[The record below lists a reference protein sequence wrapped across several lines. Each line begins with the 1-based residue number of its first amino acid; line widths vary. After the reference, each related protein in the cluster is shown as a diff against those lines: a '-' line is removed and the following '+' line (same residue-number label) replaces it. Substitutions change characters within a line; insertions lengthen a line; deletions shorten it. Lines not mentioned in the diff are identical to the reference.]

1 MLQISKKSRIYSDV
15 ELIRLYQ
22 KEQNSFFFN
31 QLYQRYSG
39 KVFAK
44 CLSMLS
50 DHGLAKDAVQEIFV
64 KILLN
69 LARFDE
75 RSSFSTWLYSI
86 TYNFC
91 IDLLRRKKKI
101 TLIFTEDIGC
111 VAQEKVEESPDSLLL
126 EMKSDRLQTILDLL
140 PPGDRMILLLKYQD
154 EMSIKDI
161 SSVLQKTESAVK
173 MQIMRAKQRA
183 CDLHDELYAKEPLL

>member
-1 MLQISKKSRIYSDV
+1 MLQVSKKSKIYSDV

-22 KEQNSFFFN
+22 REQNSFFFN

-69 LARFDE
+69 LSRFDE

-101 TLIFTEDIGC
+101 TLIFTEDVGR
-111 VAQEKVEESPDSLLL
+111 VNQEKVEEAPDSLLL
-126 EMKSDRLQTILDLL
+126 EMKSDRLQTVLDLL

>member
-1 MLQISKKSRIYSDV
+1 
-15 ELIRLYQ
+15 
-22 KEQNSFFFN
+22 
-31 QLYQRYSG
+31 
-39 KVFAK
+39 
-44 CLSMLS
+44 MLS

-69 LARFDE
+69 LSRFDE

-101 TLIFTEDIGC
+101 TLIFTEDVGR
-111 VAQEKVEESPDSLLL
+111 VNQEKVEEAPDSLLL
-126 EMKSDRLQTILDLL
+126 EMKSDRLQTVLDLL

>member
-1 MLQISKKSRIYSDV
+1 MLQVFKKDKTFSDV

-44 CLSMLS
+44 CISMLN

-69 LARFDE
+69 LSRFDE

-101 TLIFTEDIGC
+101 TLLFTEDIGR
-111 VAQEKVEESPDSLLL
+111 VSQEKEVETPDSLLL
-126 EMKSDRLQTILDLL
+126 EMKSDRLQRILERL

-154 EMSIKDI
+154 EISIKEMA
-161 SSVLQKTESAVK
+161 SVLQKTESAIK

-183 CDLHDELYAKEPLL
+183 NDLYNEMYANETLL